1 MQIVRHALLQATP
14 GLSHEL
20 ISLHYGSPGR
30 GLKASIQ
37 ASLHAD
43 EVPGM
48 LVAQHLR
55 ELLDE
60 LEAAGRIEGEIVLVP
75 AANPLGMSQW
85 QLRGMQGRFEFY
97 SGENFNRHY
106 ADLAEPVARQVEGLL
121 GPDPR
126 ANVVLVRAALREAVA
141 ALPAPTV
148 LASLRRTLLGL
159 AIDAD
164 IVLDLH
170 CDGEAL
176 LHFYTAEALWPEA
189 QLLGRCLGAEL
200 ALLADASG
208 DEPFDEACSM
218 VWARLRARLASGPS
232 AGWPLPLACLAATV
246 ELRGEADV
254 RHELARR
261 DALAIVHYLAERGL
275 ISGSVAQLP
284 EAPCEGLPLAGSMPL
299 LAPQGG
305 VLVFLREVGERLRAG
320 EPVAELI
327 DPISGQRSIVTTPI
341 DGLFFARENRRMAV
355 PGMRLGK
362 VVGREARRAGKLLSA

>member
-1 MQIVRHALLQATP
+1 MHMQRHALLPATP

-20 ISLHYGSPGR
+20 ISLHYGQPGH

-37 ASLHAD
+37 AALHAD

-60 LEAAGRIEGEIVLVP
+60 LEAAGRIAGEIVLVP

-106 ADLAEPVARQVEGLL
+106 ADLAEPVARRLEGRL
-121 GPDPR
+121 GPDPL
-126 ANVVLVRAALREAVA
+126 ANVRLVRAALREAVA
-141 ALPAPTV
+141 ALPAGTV

-189 QLLGRCLGAEL
+189 KLLGRCLGAEL

-208 DEPFDEACSM
+208 DDPFDEACSM
-218 VWARLRARLASGPS
+218 VWARLRARLAPS
-232 AGWPLPLACLAATV
+232 ADKPLPLACLAATI

-254 RHELARR
+254 QHQLARR
-261 DALAIVHYLAERGL
+261 DAQAIVHYLAERGL
-275 ISGSVAQLP
+275 ISGAVAQLP
-284 EAPCEGLPLAGSMPL
+284 EQACEGLPLAGSMPL
-299 LAPQGG
+299 VAPQGG
-305 VLVFLREVGERLRAG
+305 VLVFLREVGARLRAG

-327 DPISGQRSIVTTPI
+327 DPISGQRSIVTSPI

-362 VVGREARRAGKLLSA
+362 VAGRQPLRAGKLLST